1 MQNIHKSSIIEDG
14 AIIGKNVTIAPFC
27 YIGKDVTIG
36 DNTTIGANTLIEG
49 NTTIGKNNRIFS
61 NVVLGSIPQDLKFKN
76 ERVELIIGDNNI
88 FREFSFITP
97 GTLDGGSVTKLR
109 DNNLIM
115 AYVHLGHDV
124 IMGSGCI
131 LSNATNVGGH
141 VEFGDGVIVGAMS
154 AIHQFVKIGDKAMI
168 AGASALTQDLPP
180 YCMAEGNRAI
190 LRGLNITGLRR
201 AFKRDDIDKIKHTY
215 KELFESG
222 KPLKDSANRIL
233 ENSDNNYVRNLCNF
247 VIDTKRGIPY
257 ARNGINA
264 KKM

>member
-1 MQNIHKSSIIEDG
+1 MRNIHKSSIIEDG
-14 AIIGKNVTIAPFC
+14 AIIGDNVTIAPFC
-27 YIGKDVTIG
+27 YIGSQVTIG
-36 DNTTIGANTLIEG
+36 NGTTIGANSVIEG
-49 NTTIGKNNRIFS
+49 DTTIGENNKIFS
-61 NVVLGSIPQDLKFKN
+61 NVVLGSIPQDLKFNN
-76 ERVELIIGDNNI
+76 EAVKLIIGDNNT

-97 GTLDGGSVTKLR
+97 GTLDGGSITKVG

-124 IMGSGCI
+124 IMGNNCI

-141 VEFGDGVIVGAMS
+141 VIFGDGVIVGAMS
-154 AIHQFVKIGDKAMI
+154 GIHQFVKIGDKAMI

-201 AFKRDDIDKIKHTY
+201 AFNRDDIDQIKQTY

-222 KPLKDSANRIL
+222 KPLKDNAKEIL
-233 ENSDNNYVRNLCNF
+233 KNSNNSKIDNLCNF
-247 VIDTKRGIPY
+247 VIETKRGIPY
-257 ARNGINA
+257 ARNSVDA